1 MHLFNIYN
9 VSIQIMKKMDMSQ
22 ILKKWIPIV
31 IIVSIIVIII
41 GVIFGSSLSQIISS
55 IFVSML
61 LILSAI
67 FFRSLGRD
75 RESERNN
82 FDAYKFDNE
91 AK

>member
-1 MHLFNIYN
+1 MI
-9 VSIQIMKKMDMSQ
+9 KMDRSQ

-31 IIVSIIVIII
+31 IIVSIVVIII

-55 IFVSML
+55 IIVSML

-75 RESERNN
+75 RESEKNS
-82 FDAYKFDNE
+82 FDAYKYDNDV
-91 AK
+91 K

>member
-1 MHLFNIYN
+1 MI
-9 VSIQIMKKMDMSQ
+9 KMDRSQ

-41 GVIFGSSLSQIISS
+41 GMIFGSSLLQIISS

-75 RESERNN
+75 RESEKNN
-82 FDAYKFDNE
+82 FDAYRYDNDV
-91 AK
+91 K

>member
-1 MHLFNIYN
+1 MI
-9 VSIQIMKKMDMSQ
+9 KMDRSQ

-41 GVIFGSSLSQIISS
+41 GMIFGSSLLQIISS

-75 RESERNN
+75 RESEKNN
-82 FDAYKFDNE
+82 FDAYRHDNDV
-91 AK
+91 K

>member
-1 MHLFNIYN
+1 MIK
-9 VSIQIMKKMDMSQ
+9 IDRGQ
-22 ILKKWIPIV
+22 ILKKWIPVV

-41 GVIFGSSLSQIISS
+41 GMIFGSSFSQIISS
-55 IFVSML
+55 IVVSLL
-61 LILSAI
+61 LILSAV